1 MKKGD
6 KIYVVR
12 WWCDN
17 DYITTSHKF
26 FNNKDSAETYAKE
39 NWENVEMLLDNNYD
53 SKELTYVIECATI
66 D

>member
-6 KIYVVR
+6 KVYLIR

-17 DYITTSHKF
+17 DYILTSHKF

-39 NWENVEMLLDNNYD
+39 NWENVEQLLDNAYD
-53 SKELTYVIECATI
+53 TKELTYNIECVEI